1 MNSESEL
8 IKALS
13 ELVVTPDPVT
23 EYRLYYDE
31 TGAIIMCMMQGPF
44 PDTTNFVVVTKEQY
58 EIYWK
63 YKITNGK
70 LEFIPTINEFRVS
83 FVKSN
88 KGFKVVKNHAS
99 LLIEAN
105 EEYSNIEHYD
115 TRNN

>member
-31 TGAIIMCMMQGPF
+31 TGAVIMCMMQGPF

-70 LEFIPTINEFRVS
+70 LELIPITNEYRVT
-83 FVKSN
+83 FVKSD
-88 KGFKVVKNHAS
+88 KGFKVAKNHAS
-99 LLIEAN
+99 LLLEHN
-105 EEYSNIEHYD
+105 ETYNDTEYYD
-115 TRNN
+115 TRSN